1 MASVRIGTVETK
13 EIAPP
18 MAVAASK
25 EDMEPPKVVAA
36 SEEELD
42 PLQFV
47 SAGQSI
53 IHVGIVWKLNSGADM
68 ESKDSW
74 LKRKMWLTSCG
85 GLFYFSRSHDRPL
98 GRTITGLTV
107 KRLTEQKCGRHTFEV
122 IQDTGAA
129 GIVPT
134 VLATP
139 TSQEREV
146 WIKHIHGFQSDEKE
160 ELAFSENLFGRVRTD
175 RHGKAGP
182 AARLGSQF
190 VSKSGSG
197 ADLAGRD
204 SDAAPPVSS
213 SGGYA
218 DFPCAPLAPMK
229 SVGPSIFTQA
239 PPEAQLHT
247 GSGDTEDDT
256 EPRELRSATAV
267 RRDSQL
273 AFAEKMNTTL
283 ILDYDDTIFPTT
295 WIRGDCGLSSR
306 KSLASQ
312 VEDPS
317 RRELIEGLLAKLHDR
332 LVTLF
337 DEAEEVA
344 NIVVVTLAKRPWVT
358 VSAQTFMPKL
368 ANLIEDRGIRVIY
381 AQEFV
386 TPEMRR
392 DYSMQEFQSSDDVSK
407 FWTKAKAKAI
417 SAALSENYGSYGASW
432 KNIISF
438 GDSDFERYALIAA
451 GEDYMRKELEAGEVV
466 STGSTACG
474 VSKGGHLK
482 KLRTKTVK
490 MLAEPTVHE
499 LIAEATLLGMWM
511 KCIVKKEHGFD
522 LEIENSDDD
531 ERLSELHEFM
541 TGDENCELSWPV
553 LAGMTRSE

>member
-74 LKRKMWLTSCG
+74 LKRKMWLTSGG
-85 GLFYFSRSHDRPL
+85 GLFYYSRSHDRPL

-107 KRLTEQKCGRHTFEV
+107 NRLAEQKCGRHAFEV

-146 WIKHIHGFQSDEKE
+146 WIKHLRGFQSDEKE

-182 AARLGSQF
+182 AARLGAQF
-190 VSKSGSG
+190 LSKSGGSG
-197 ADLAGRD
+197 ADLGGRNTD
-204 SDAAPPVSS
+204 PVSPVSS
-213 SGGYA
+213 SGGYVDSA
-218 DFPCAPLAPMK
+218 GATMGPAK

-247 GSGDTEDDT
+247 GGDTDDDA
-256 EPRELRSATAV
+256 EPRELRSATQV

-273 AFAEKMNTTL
+273 AFAEKMNSAL

-295 WIRGDCGLSSR
+295 WIREDCALNWR

-317 RRELIEGLLAKLHDR
+317 RREHIQGLLTKLDDR

-337 DEAEEVA
+337 DEAGEVA
-344 NIVVVTLAKRPWVT
+344 NIVLVTLAKRPWVT
-358 VSAQTFMPKL
+358 VSSKAFMPKL
-368 ANLIEDRGIRVIY
+368 AKLIEDRGIRVIY
-381 AQEFV
+381 AQELV
-386 TPEMRR
+386 TPEMQR

-407 FWTKAKAKAI
+407 FWTNAKAKAI
-417 SAALSENYGSYGASW
+417 SMALSENYDNYGASW

-438 GDSDFERYALIAA
+438 GDSDFERYGTIAA
-451 GEDYMRKELEAGEVV
+451 GKEYMQKELKSGEVI
-466 STGSTACG
+466 STGATASG
-474 VSKGGHLK
+474 ISKDGHLK

-499 LIAEATLLGMWM
+499 LIAEATLLGLWM
-511 KCIVKKEHGFD
+511 KCIVKKEDGFD

-531 ERLSELHEFM
+531 DMLLELHEFI
-541 TGDENCELSWPV
+541 TGEEDCELSWPT
-553 LAGMTRSE
+553 LAGMTRRE